1 MHMSLP
7 HPARRHMLARTA
19 VSRLRVFGELVVA
32 AVKKWSDDR
41 APSMGAALAYYTAF
55 SIAPLLL
62 IVTTIA
68 GLVFGRDAAEGAIAG
83 QISGLVGAHAAE
95 AIQAMLQNA
104 DRQDGGMFATAVGFV
119 MLLIGATT
127 VFVELQND
135 LDRIWKAPERNGS
148 GVTAFLVTRLLTF
161 GMVLGIGF
169 LMIVSLVVT
178 SAVAALGQVWSAAFT
193 GMEIAL
199 QVLNFVVSFLVT
211 AVLFAMIY
219 KILPNAR
226 IAWRDVTV
234 GAAINAL
241 LFSLGKFL
249 IGLYIGKSAVSSSY
263 GAAGAFAVLLIWVY
277 YSTQIFLLGAEFTYV
292 YAHREGSHAE
302 KPAALL
308 TAPPP

>member
-1 MHMSLP
+1 MQLSLSRP
-7 HPARRHMLARTA
+7 SHGHRVARSV
-19 VSRLRVFGELVVA
+19 VSRLSIFGELVVA
-32 AVKKWSDDR
+32 AVTKWSDDR

-104 DRQDGGMFATAVGFV
+104 DRQDGGLVGTLIGFG
-119 MLLIGATT
+119 MLLVGATT

-135 LDRIWKAPERNGS
+135 LDRIWKAPERTGS
-148 GVTAFLVTRLLTF
+148 GVMNFLVGRLLTF
-161 GMVLGIGF
+161 SMVLGIGF
-169 LMIVSLVVT
+169 LMIISLVVT
-178 SAVAALGQVWSAAFT
+178 SAVAALGQVWSEAFV

-199 QVLNFVVSFLVT
+199 QVLNFAVSFIVT

-219 KILPNAR
+219 KILPNVR

-292 YAHREGSHAE
+292 YAHREGSHSD